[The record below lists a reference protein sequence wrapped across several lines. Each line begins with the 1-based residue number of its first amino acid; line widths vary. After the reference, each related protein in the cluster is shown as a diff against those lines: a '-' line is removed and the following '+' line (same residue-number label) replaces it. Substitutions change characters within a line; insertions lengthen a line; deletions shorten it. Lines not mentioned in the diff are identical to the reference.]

1 MLWKHPMVKNNPHLK
16 SPDSPR
22 IPQPEKSVD
31 TLLETDVEV
40 QQDSH
45 VYVHCYFNNP
55 GMDMLIR
62 IWRSTYL
69 VDNGSSY
76 RAKLVHAENI
86 SFAPQWTMIPDRKS
100 FRFLLI
106 FEGLPKSCI
115 TFNLLE
121 DIPQAGGF
129 FVENISRNETDV
141 YHVDIL

>member
-1 MLWKHPMVKNNPHLK
+1 MMLNSSPHFK
-16 SPDSPR
+16 SPEPPR
-22 IPQPEKSVD
+22 ITQPEKSVD
-31 TLLETDVEV
+31 TLLETDVDIKE
-40 QQDSH
+40 DSH

-69 VDNGSSY
+69 IDTGSSH

-86 SFAPQWTMIPDRKS
+86 SFAPQWTMIPDRKA

-106 FEGLPKSCI
+106 FEGLPKSCV
-115 TFNLLE
+115 TFNLVE

-129 FVENISRNETDV
+129 FVENIPRNETDV
-141 YHVDIL
+141 YHVDIH

>member
-1 MLWKHPMVKNNPHLK
+1 MMLNSSPRFK
-16 SPDSPR
+16 SPESPR
-22 IPQPEKSVD
+22 ITQPEKSVD
-31 TLLETDVEV
+31 TLLETDVDV
-40 QQDSH
+40 QEDSH

-69 VDNGSSY
+69 VDNGSSH

-86 SFAPQWTMIPDRKS
+86 SFAPQWTMIPDRKA

-106 FEGLPKSCI
+106 FEGLPKSCV
-115 TFNLLE
+115 TFNLVE

-129 FVENISRNETDV
+129 FVENIPRNETDV

>member
-1 MLWKHPMVKNNPHLK
+1 MMLNS
-16 SPDSPR
+16 SPQFKKPESPG
-22 IPQPEKSVD
+22 ITQPEKSVD
-31 TLLETDVEV
+31 TLLETEVDVQE
-40 QQDSH
+40 DSH

-62 IWRSTYL
+62 IWRTTYL
-69 VDNGSSY
+69 VDNGSNY

-106 FEGLPKSCI
+106 FEGLPKSCV
-115 TFNLLE
+115 TFNLVE

-129 FVENISRNETDV
+129 FVENIPRNETDV
-141 YHVDIL
+141 YHVDIH

>member
-1 MLWKHPMVKNNPHLK
+1 LETLVEVKKNPHVKL
-16 SPDSPR
+16 PEYAGTT
-22 IPQPEKSVD
+22 QPEKSVD
-31 TLLETDVEV
+31 TLVETDTQV

-45 VYVHCYFNNP
+45 VYVHCYFENP

-69 VDNGSSY
+69 IDNGSSY

-86 SFAPQWTMIPDRKS
+86 SFAPQWTMIPGRKY

-106 FEGLPKSCI
+106 FEGLPKSC
-115 TFNLLE
+115 TQFSLLE

-141 YHVDIL
+141 YHVDIR

>member
-1 MLWKHPMVKNNPHLK
+1 MMLNSSPQFK
-16 SPDSPR
+16 SPEP
-22 IPQPEKSVD
+22 PGVAQPEKSVD
-31 TLLETDVEV
+31 TLLETEVDVQE
-40 QQDSH
+40 DSH

-62 IWRSTYL
+62 IWRTTYL

-106 FEGLPKSCI
+106 FEGLPKSCV
-115 TFNLLE
+115 TFNLVE

-129 FVENISRNETDV
+129 FVENIPRNETDV

>member
-1 MLWKHPMVKNNPHLK
+1 MHVAKKDIHHNTPLFSK
-16 SPDSPR
+16 ST
-22 IPQPEKSVD
+22 QPEKSVD
-31 TLLETDVEV
+31 TLLETDVDV
-40 QQDSH
+40 QEDSH

-69 VDNGSSY
+69 VDNGSGH

-86 SFAPQWTMIPDRKS
+86 SFAPQWTMIPDRKP

-106 FEGLPKSCI
+106 FEGLPKSCV
-115 TFNLLE
+115 TFNLIE
-121 DIPQAGGF
+121 DIPQAEGF
-129 FVENISRNETDV
+129 FVEDIPRNETDV